1 MLLLSPRRGTADRRF
16 LAVAFNSQNYPSRS
30 HGISRSLFMLKYHS
44 QQTNELPS
52 RLSLSLSRSRAETEE
67 EMKNKEKEKDL
78 NFFCSFNSQFEKGNQ
93 ISQ

>member
-1 MLLLSPRRGTADRRF
+1 
-16 LAVAFNSQNYPSRS
+16 
-30 HGISRSLFMLKYHS
+30 MLKYHS

-52 RLSLSLSRSRAETEE
+52 RLSLSRCRAEAEE

-93 ISQ
+93 IS